1 MEVGRTVPDGRAE
14 AGPEDGRLEPLACGR
29 DAADVWDHAV
39 EGTLDAHERDCPH
52 CRAAAAD
59 ALGLDGVVHR
69 MAAERPVPPP
79 SVLDGVMQAVLDTV
93 TAELRPPD
101 LLALD
106 SPAGPARL
114 SRPAAARVL
123 RHVVDGMDGMRARSC
138 RIEPVGPDRTA
149 VKGTAANGTAANGA
163 GTNGTGADGAGAD
176 EVGADEVGADG
187 VGAGG
192 GGTRGADPFGVTV
205 AITVTARFGVDLA
218 SVTARV
224 RQMVVAAGEQALG
237 VPVRSVDIAVVDL
250 WDEP

>member
-1 MEVGRTVPDGRAE
+1 MEVGRTVPGGPADE
-14 AGPEDGRLEPLACGR
+14 ALGAAGAAGAVGPADERIEPLACGR

-79 SVLDGVMQAVLDTV
+79 SVLDGVMQAVIDTV
-93 TAELRPPD
+93 TAELRPQD

-138 RIEPVGPDRTA
+138 RIEPVGSDRT
-149 VKGTAANGTAANGA
+149 GTNGA
-163 GTNGTGADGAGAD
+163 GTNGAATNGAANGEATNGA
-176 EVGADEVGADG
+176 
-187 VGAGG
+187 
-192 GGTRGADPFGVTV
+192 GADPFGVSV

>member
-1 MEVGRTVPDGRAE
+1 MEVGRTVPGAPAGE
-14 AGPEDGRLEPLACGR
+14 APGSVGAVGPADERIEPLACGR

-39 EGTLDAHERDCPH
+39 EGTLDTHERDCPH

-69 MAAERPVPPP
+69 MAAERPAPPP
-79 SVLDGVMQAVLDTV
+79 SVLDGVMQAVIDTV
-93 TAELRPPD
+93 TAELRPQD

-114 SRPAAARVL
+114 SRTAAARVL
-123 RHVVDGMDGMRARSC
+123 RHVVDGMDGTRARSC
-138 RIEPVGPDRTA
+138 RIEPVGPA
-149 VKGTAANGTAANGA
+149 GTHGAATNGA
-163 GTNGTGADGAGAD
+163 GTDGAATNGA
-176 EVGADEVGADG
+176 
-187 VGAGG
+187 
-192 GGTRGADPFGVTV
+192 GADPFGVTV

>member
-1 MEVGRTVPDGRAE
+1 MEVGRGTPGATGTGGTS
-14 AGPEDGRLEPLACGR
+14 GPADERIEPLACGR

-39 EGTLDAHERDCPH
+39 EGTLDPHERECPH

-93 TAELRPPD
+93 TAELRPQD

-138 RIEPVGPDRTA
+138 RIEPVAAGANGGRPLGNGS
-149 VKGTAANGTAANGA
+149 GTA
-163 GTNGTGADGAGAD
+163 
-176 EVGADEVGADG
+176 
-187 VGAGG
+187 
-192 GGTRGADPFGVTV
+192 GADPFGVTV

>member
-1 MEVGRTVPDGRAE
+1 MEVGKVGKDLPEDVRPALSGDIRDDDRDDVRVGVTRRT
-14 AGPEDGRLEPLACGR
+14 AGPVDRPIEPLACGR

-39 EGTLDAHERDCPH
+39 EGVLDAHESECPH

-59 ALGLDGVVHR
+59 ALGLDSVVHR
-69 MAAERPVPPP
+69 MAAERPLP
-79 SVLDGVMQAVLDTV
+79 SPSALDGVLQAVLDTV
-93 TAELRPPD
+93 TAELRPQD
-101 LLALD
+101 LLPLD

-138 RIEPVGPDRTA
+138 RIEPPGS
-149 VKGTAANGTAANGA
+149 
-163 GTNGTGADGAGAD
+163 
-176 EVGADEVGADG
+176 
-187 VGAGG
+187 GAGG
-192 GGTRGADPFGVTV
+192 RSGAAPGGTDPFGVTV
-205 AITVTARFGVDLA
+205 VITVTARFGVNLA

-224 RQMVVAAGEQALG
+224 RQMVVVAGEQALG

>member
-39 EGTLDAHERDCPH
+39 GGTLDAHERDCPH

-59 ALGLDGVVHR
+59 ALGLDDVVHR

-79 SVLDGVMQAVLDTV
+79 SVLDGVMRAVIDTV
-93 TAELRPPD
+93 TAELRPQD
-101 LLALD
+101 LVPLD

-138 RIEPVGPDRTA
+138 RIEP
-149 VKGTAANGTAANGA
+149 A
-163 GTNGTGADGAGAD
+163 GS
-176 EVGADEVGADG
+176 
-187 VGAGG
+187 GAGG
-192 GGTRGADPFGVTV
+192 TNGADPFGVTV
-205 AITVTARFGVDLA
+205 AMSVTARFGVDLA

-237 VPVRSVDIAVVDL
+237 MPVRSVDIAVVDL

>member
-1 MEVGRTVPDGRAE
+1 MEVGRAVPGEPAGAVSADE
-14 AGPEDGRLEPLACGR
+14 PAGPVAAIEPLACGR
-29 DAADVWDHAV
+29 DAAEVWDHAV
-39 EGTLDAHERDCPH
+39 EGTLDAHERECPH

-59 ALGLDGVVHR
+59 ALGLDDVVHR

-79 SVLDGVMQAVLDTV
+79 SVLDGVMQAVVDTV
-93 TAELRPPD
+93 TAELRPQD
-101 LLALD
+101 LLPLD

-138 RIEPVGPDRTA
+138 RIEPAGS
-149 VKGTAANGTAANGA
+149 GT
-163 GTNGTGADGAGAD
+163 DGARA
-176 EVGADEVGADG
+176 
-187 VGAGG
+187 AGG
-192 GGTRGADPFGVTV
+192 GTGGVADAGAVNGGTVNGAEVNGGRADPFGVTV

>member
-1 MEVGRTVPDGRAE
+1 MEVGRTVPGGPAGE
-14 AGPEDGRLEPLACGR
+14 TLGAAGPADERIEPLACGR

-79 SVLDGVMQAVLDTV
+79 SVLDGVMQAVIDTV
-93 TAELRPPD
+93 TAELRPQD

-114 SRPAAARVL
+114 SRAAAARVL

-138 RIEPVGPDRTA
+138 RIEPVGSGSGRT
-149 VKGTAANGTAANGA
+149 
-163 GTNGTGADGAGAD
+163 GTNGAAGDGAATN
-176 EVGADEVGADG
+176 
-187 VGAGG
+187 GG
-192 GGTRGADPFGVTV
+192 GADPFGVTV

>member
-1 MEVGRTVPDGRAE
+1 MEVGRTVPGGRAE
-14 AGPEDGRLEPLACGR
+14 TGPEDVRIEPLACGR
-29 DAADVWDHAV
+29 DAADVWDHAA
-39 EGTLDAHERDCPH
+39 EGTLDAHERECPH

-59 ALGLDGVVHR
+59 ALGLEDVVHR

-79 SVLDGVMQAVLDTV
+79 SVLDGVMRAVVDTV
-93 TAELRPPD
+93 TAELRPQD

-114 SRPAAARVL
+114 SRAAAARVL

-138 RIEPVGPDRTA
+138 RIEPVGSGP
-149 VKGTAANGTAANGA
+149 G
-163 GTNGTGADGAGAD
+163 GTN
-176 EVGADEVGADG
+176 
-187 VGAGG
+187 
-192 GGTRGADPFGVTV
+192 GADPFGVTV

-250 WDEP
+250 WDVP

>member
-1 MEVGRTVPDGRAE
+1 MEVGPEVAE
-14 AGPEDGRLEPLACGR
+14 GAAGVTGPVDERIEPLACGR

-39 EGTLDAHERDCPH
+39 EGTLDPHERECPH

-79 SVLDGVMQAVLDTV
+79 SVLDGVMQAVIDTV
-93 TAELRPPD
+93 VAELRPQD
-101 LLALD
+101 LLPLD

-138 RIEPVGPDRTA
+138 RIEPVGSG
-149 VKGTAANGTAANGA
+149 V
-163 GTNGTGADGAGAD
+163 DGAGAD
-176 EVGADEVGADG
+176 
-187 VGAGG
+187 
-192 GGTRGADPFGVTV
+192 RFGVTV